1 MADKAE
7 LSDLLVQL
15 RITNRLL
22 AAQAKAT
29 MKQQDL
35 IGLLSTSGASQQEIA
50 DLLNTTQATVA
61 ATVQR
66 LKQMKKR
73 KKS

>member
-7 LSDLLVQL
+7 LSDLLIQM

-22 AAQAKAT
+22 AAQVKAT

-35 IGLLSTSGASQQEIA
+35 IGLLNTSGASQQEIA

-61 ATVQR
+61 ATLQR
-66 LKQMKKR
+66 LKAIKKR
-73 KKS
+73 ERK